1 MKDKI
6 IIGILIIVLVFLVL
20 NMAGAIWYNID
31 YKQRKESGNDRWLQV
46 ENRILQTEH
55 KVNLLEKEIMQ
66 WKK

>member
-20 NMAGAIWYNID
+20 NMAGTIWYNID
-31 YKQRKESGNDRWLQV
+31 YEQRKESGNDRWLQV

>member
-31 YKQRKESGNDRWLQV
+31 YEQRKESGNDRWLQV